1 MLVSIEWLS
10 EYVEIEQSGKQ
21 IADHLTMSGSHAD
34 SIEKYE
40 NKCTG
45 IVVGKILSIDKHPDA
60 DKLVVTQVDI
70 GKEEP
75 LQIVTGAKNISVG
88 DYIPLAT
95 VGAVLPGNFKIKKG
109 KLRGQ
114 VSEGM
119 MCSLE
124 EMGFGDS
131 VIPKEAKDGIYLLP
145 GEFELGMDIRDALK
159 LRDDVIDFE
168 ITNNRPDCLS
178 MIGMARETA
187 ATFSTSIKLPEAETK
202 KCDGE
207 MASYLKDITI
217 EATDLC
223 KRYMGR
229 VVKDVKIEP
238 SPAWMQVRLMKA
250 GVRPINNVVDV
261 TNYVMLETGQPL
273 HAFDVEKVGGK
284 EIRVRRAKK
293 GETLMTL
300 DGVERELSEDSLVI
314 ADASKPIALA
324 GIMGGGNSEIS
335 ETTTTILIESAN
347 FDGKTVRLG
356 AKALGMRT
364 EASNRFEKDLDV
376 EMVSYACHRACALLE
391 QLGAGVVVGGE
402 MDAYPTPYEAGKL
415 SMRLDRAAALLG
427 VSIPVAQQMD
437 ALKLLG
443 FNPELKGDEIEI
455 QVPSHRGDIEIEADI
470 IEEVGRI
477 YGFHNIE
484 PAPLQMDITQGRYS
498 EARVR
503 EDRTKEILRGLGF
516 NEIMTYSFISEKIYD
531 KLCIP
536 QNDEKRKVIRLMNP
550 LGEDFSIMRTTLL
563 GNMLQVVSRNM
574 NRGVKE
580 IAAFELG
587 NLFIP
592 KALPVTELPEEKMS
606 VCMARVGGETD
617 FYEMKGAVE
626 ALLDGVN
633 VQLVDYV
640 AKKEDP
646 TFHPGRTAKV
656 MVGETEV
663 GTVGQIHPMVAENFD
678 IDEPIYAAELDMKVI
693 HELAADKK
701 TYQPLPKYPAITRD
715 LALLVPADL
724 PSKMIEKAMLETGG
738 KLVESA
744 KLFDVYMGAPVPEG
758 WKSLAYSV
766 AYRAA
771 DRTLKDEEVGKVQD
785 KILERLEK
793 DFEAKL
799 R

>member
-10 EYVEIEQSGKQ
+10 EYVEIEQSGKM
-21 IADHLTMSGSHAD
+21 ISDHLTMSGSHAD

-45 IVVGKILSIDKHPDA
+45 IVVGKILSIEKHPDA
-60 DKLVVTQVDI
+60 DKLVVTQVDV

-88 DYIPLAT
+88 DTIPLAT

-124 EMGFGDS
+124 EMGFEDS
-131 VIPKEAKDGIYLLP
+131 VIPKEAKEGIYLLH
-145 GEFELGMDIRDALK
+145 GEYELGMDIRDALK

-187 ATFSTSIKLPEAETK
+187 ATFSTGIQLPEAKPKQCE
-202 KCDGE
+202 GE
-207 MASYLKDITI
+207 ISEYLNAITI
-217 EATDLC
+217 EADDLC

-229 VVKDVKIEP
+229 VVKNVKIEP

-284 EIRVRRAKK
+284 EIRVRRASK

-300 DGVERELSEDSLVI
+300 DGVERKLSEELLVI
-314 ADASKPIALA
+314 ADAAKPIALA

-376 EMVSYACHRACALLE
+376 EMVAYACNRACALLE

-402 MDAYPTPYEAGKL
+402 MDAYPVPYAAEKL
-415 SMRLDRAAALLG
+415 SMRLERAAALLG
-427 VSIPVAQQMD
+427 VSIPVAEQVD
-437 ALKLLG
+437 ALERLG
-443 FNPELKGDEIEI
+443 FNPELKGDQIEI

-477 YGFHNIE
+477 YGFHNIA

-531 KLCIP
+531 QLQIP
-536 QNDEKRKVIRLMNP
+536 ANDHKRNVIRLMNP

-563 GNMLQVVSRNM
+563 GNMLKVVSRNM
-574 NRGVKE
+574 NRGVKD

-587 NLFIP
+587 NLFFP

-606 VCMARVGGETD
+606 IAMAQVGGGVD
-617 FYEMKGAVE
+617 FYQMKGAVE
-626 ALLDGVN
+626 ALLAGINVN
-633 VQLVDYV
+633 EVDYI
-640 AKKEDP
+640 AESQDP

-656 MVGETEV
+656 MIGEREI
-663 GTVGQIHPMVAENFD
+663 GRIGQIHPMVAENFG
-678 IDEPIYAAELDMKVI
+678 IDQPVFAAELDMQVL
-693 HELAADKK
+693 HEMSNDKK
-701 TYQPLPKYPAITRD
+701 THRPLPKYPAITRD
-715 LALLVPADL
+715 LALLVPEGL
-724 PSKMIEKAMLETGG
+724 PSKTIEKAMLETGG

-766 AYRAA
+766 AYRAE
-771 DRTLKDEEVGKVQD
+771 DRTLTDEEVGKVQA
-785 KILERLEK
+785 KVLNRLEE
-793 DFEAKL
+793 DFDAKL